1 MLCRGEAKVKVEDVL
16 GLKVKY
22 NYEVSGISIDSRKTK
37 KNDIFICIDG
47 ENVSGNDFIDELIKK
62 KVRTFVTNN
71 IDIYKKY
78 VNEKLIIQI
87 LIKIFVWINIK
98 MLRESYYKVRR
109 SKTYGKSS
117 N

>member
-87 LIKIFVWINIK
+87 LIKIFV
-98 MLRESYYKVRR
+98 
-109 SKTYGKSS
+109 
-117 N
+117 